1 MEKERLKRD
10 LDDNEGSLR
19 ELKQTL
25 DKLDLNCKEKV
36 IWTVYNTSIVMFPF
50 VRFFIFLKLFDLRIK
65 TRFLIQGVPINMGI
79 Q

>member
-50 VRFFIFLKLFDLRIK
+50 VLFFIFLKLFDLRIK
-65 TRFLIQGVPINMGI
+65 TRFLIQGVPINTGI

>member
-36 IWTVYNTSIVMFPF
+36 IRTVYITSIVMFPF

-65 TRFLIQGVPINMGI
+65 TRFLIQGVPINTGI